1 MSLFGGRRKDGSSE
15 ATPPTAGGPTG
26 AATPPAASPAPPA
39 TPAPEVVEKR
49 MQPPVPARAVGGEAM
64 ANIGKSIVIKGDLSG
79 EEDLIVEGKVEGR
92 IHLPNHKVTI
102 GQGGNVE
109 AEVHAKSIVV
119 IGRVSGNVSATE
131 RLEIQASGIVH
142 GDVKA
147 QRLVVSEGAVLN
159 GSIEMSV
166 KEPTAARPPAPA
178 VPIGA
183 AAAAAGSER
192 RTG

>member
-15 ATPPTAGGPTG
+15 ATPPTVGGTTG
-26 AATPPAASPAPPA
+26 AQAPATAIPAPPA
-39 TPAPEVVEKR
+39 APAPEIVEKR
-49 MQPPVPARAVGGEAM
+49 TQPTVPARAVGGEAM

-109 AEVHAKSIVV
+109 AEVHAKAIVV

-178 VPIGA
+178 VQISGPVA
-183 AAAAAGSER
+183 ASGGER